1 MLYSTK
7 HLNNMPCRLSTWRTF
22 YFSYLIIPG
31 FGVKVAITPKIFY
44 VIGDEVSWK
53 LLEILILQLLCLLVK
68 KSDSIVKKVRAY
80 IWQSQSHKYQSPE
93 LSVTQILPAESRLF
107 HISYI
112 FIHIWIK
119 ISWPMK
125 CLTHNLLIAFLR

>member
-44 VIGDEVSWK
+44 VIGDQVSWIKYNQKKGEKKRIIVTYKK
-53 LLEILILQLLCLLVK
+53 LSEIWYVGNLKCRKNDTISIIFPTVKLSEIWYVGNLL
-68 KSDSIVKKVRAY
+68 Y
-80 IWQSQSHKYQSPE
+80 H
-93 LSVTQILPAESRLF
+93 
-107 HISYI
+107 
-112 FIHIWIK
+112 
-119 ISWPMK
+119 
-125 CLTHNLLIAFLR
+125 HNLYFTINNCFQPGADYFWMRGGE